1 MTGKRHMG
9 MEPLRDWE
17 RDRGAN
23 EEKLD
28 PLHSI
33 ESKATE
39 KLAVVN

>member
-1 MTGKRHMG
+1 MTGKRHMD

-17 RDRGAN
+17 RERGAN
-23 EEKLD
+23 EEKLA

-33 ESKATE
+33 ESEATD